1 MKRQR
6 GLDEIHKVMENI
18 YEEEKKLTLEQR
30 IKRLREE
37 SEGFLL
43 ERQLNLKRVKPKE
56 LKRAAV

>member
-1 MKRQR
+1 MKRLR

-56 LKRAAV
+56 LKLAAV